1 MRLLRPLVL
10 ALFVMGWAHA
20 ARCQPTQADILE
32 YTATTLLTNV
42 GAAIHDAEK
51 NGDEKSKSVYAKQY
65 YAILYILWF
74 STKTD
79 TPIADE
85 LLRSYFRAFNEHA
98 EKFHTDTLIDR
109 NDPLGIGALSPE
121 AVSNARGMMV
131 AGAYWDWVISK
142 SENKQNYQRYVDE
155 FNKQL
160 ESTK

>member
-1 MRLLRPLVL
+1 MKLPQSLVL

-51 NGDEKSKSVYAKQY
+51 SGQEKSKSFYAKQY

-79 TPIADE
+79 TPISEE
-85 LLRSYFRAFNEHA
+85 LLRSYFRAFNERA
-98 EKFHTDTLIDR
+98 KKFHTETLIDR

-121 AVSNARGMMV
+121 TVSNARRMMV
-131 AGAYWDWVISK
+131 AGAYWDWVVSK

-160 ESTK
+160 DGTR